1 MTGYAST
8 SCSAA
13 GWVVHVE
20 ARSVNHRGL
29 DARLTLPRACAALEP
44 EILGM
49 IRETMQRGRVEV
61 RVEVVAEDRS
71 AAAAPARIDA
81 LRFANIC
88 RELRQL
94 GAENQLLSQPGEL
107 KMSDVLVFRKHFEAA
122 ETAEVATIDPQN
134 PALRQ
139 AVAAALAQ
147 LVEARRAEGLGI
159 ARDLQAHLELLAE
172 HLETLES
179 ILPAELDALRQRL
192 STRLG
197 DALAEFG
204 AGELGEERLAAE
216 LVYYADKA
224 DICEELQRAQ
234 SHLARI
240 QEILAAPSH
249 PEDAPNAL
257 QEPCGKALDFYLQE
271 LIRETNTMGSKSS
284 SARATDLVIAM
295 KSTIERM
302 REQAANIE

>member
-8 SCSAA
+8 SHSAA
-13 GWVVHVE
+13 GWVVNVE

-49 IRETMQRGRVEV
+49 IREKMQRGRVEI
-61 RVEVVAEDRS
+61 RVEVVADERS
-71 AAAAPARIDA
+71 GGATPARVDA

-88 RELRQL
+88 RELREL
-94 GAENQLLSQPGEL
+94 GVENGLLSDASDLE
-107 KMSDVLVFRKHFEAA
+107 MSDVLVFRQHFEAA
-122 ETAEVATIDPQN
+122 ENAEVATIDPQN
-134 PALRQ
+134 PALRG
-139 AVAAALAQ
+139 AIAAALRE
-147 LVEARRAEGLGI
+147 LVEARRGEGLGI
-159 ARDLQAHLELLAE
+159 VRDLRAHLEALARNLQA
-172 HLETLES
+172 LEAL
-179 ILPAELDALRQRL
+179 LPAELDAFRQRL
-192 STRLG
+192 GARLR
-197 DALAEFG
+197 DALAEFR
-204 AGELGEERLAAE
+204 AGEVDQERLAVE

-234 SHLARI
+234 SHLTRVQAL
-240 QEILAAPSH
+240 LAASSH
-249 PEDAPNAL
+249 PEDAPGAL

-271 LIRETNTMGSKSS
+271 LIRETNTMGSKSN